1 MADIGSLSKMVLFA
15 GLSPDQVASFVK
27 AGKTVKMNEGQPV
40 LVEGETGNTM
50 YILTDGKVDITRRLG
65 TTTDD
70 RIGPQ
75 KVKRLLTLSAPMF
88 FGEMS
93 LLDDQADRSA
103 TVTAATDCEFLEFTR
118 DGFEQVVASDREL
131 GYRVV
136 YNIAL
141 VVAGRLRGTNKDVV
155 KLTAALSLALGN
167 R

>member
-1 MADIGSLSKMVLFA
+1 MADIGSLSQMVLFA
-15 GLSPDQVASFVK
+15 GLTREQVATFVK
-27 AGKTVKMNEGQPV
+27 AGKPVKIPAGDPI

-50 YILTDGKVDITRRLG
+50 YILVDGNVEISRKLG

-75 KVKRLLTLSAPMF
+75 RQKRLITLSAPQF

-93 LLDDQADRSA
+93 LLDENADRSA
-103 TVTAATDCEFLEFTR
+103 TVTAATDCEALEIGHE
-118 DGFEQVVASDREL
+118 DFERVVEEDREL

-136 YNIAL
+136 FNIAL
-141 VVAGRLRGTNKDVV
+141 VMAGRLRGTNKDVV

>member
-1 MADIGSLSKMVLFA
+1 M
-15 GLSPDQVASFVK
+15 GLSREQVGAFLREGETRKVP
-27 AGKTVKMNEGQPV
+27 AGEPI
-40 LVEGETGNTM
+40 LVEGESGETM
-50 YILTDGKVDITRRLG
+50 YILVDGAVEVTRRFG

-75 KVKRLLTLSAPMF
+75 RKKTLLTLNAPQF

-93 LLDDQADRSA
+93 LLEDAERSA
-103 TVTAATDCEFLEFTR
+103 TVTAATDCEVLEFSRADFSKLTKA
-118 DGFEQVVASDREL
+118 DVSL
-131 GYRVV
+131 GYQVV

-141 VVAGRLRGTNKDVV
+141 VLSGRLRGTNRDVI

>member
-1 MADIGSLSKMVLFA
+1 MADIDSLSKMVLFA
-15 GLSPDQVASFVK
+15 GLTREQLTAFIK
-27 AGKTVKMNEGQPV
+27 AGKNVRMGEGQAV
-40 LVEGETGNTM
+40 LVEGDTGNTM
-50 YILTDGKVDITRRLG
+50 YILTDGKVDISRRLG

-103 TVTAATDCEFLEFTR
+103 TVTAATDSEFLEFTR
-118 DGFEQVVASDREL
+118 EDFERLASEDREL

-141 VVAGRLRGTNKDVV
+141 VMAGRLRGTNKDVV